1 LNLSNLV
8 WSDDPKDKC
17 VQCGQLKNVC
27 KCKPAQEPIKEY
39 KFVVKFRIEKQ
50 GRGGKIVT
58 VMDNLPKQEIFLKE
72 LTKEIKSK
80 CGVGGTYRLDGKEGM
95 IEIQGDKI
103 DQIKSLLSKKGIKF

>member
-1 LNLSNLV
+1 M
-8 WSDDPKDKC
+8 
-17 VQCGQLKNVC
+17 
-27 KCKPAQEPIKEY
+27 
-39 KFVVKFRIEKQ
+39 VKFRIEKQ

-103 DQIKSLLSKKGIKF
+103 EQIKSLLSKKGIKF